1 MVSKTLLCLSILA
14 VTFVLYSAVSVIF
27 RHVWKFAIDADF
39 THKREY
45 LDLEDIVDPG
55 TALDGNSLDTLRK
68 WIEEE
73 ELLAAHKKVN
83 GLDAK
88 PKKENVEDDDGPKK
102 GENEEEEQKEDEPK
116 EVQKGHEV
124 YKERMAC
131 NMNAEAANAFMDLL
145 ISGKGYKATY
155 HLVQLV
161 ADGMTVQNHITSGQ
175 LDTIKFWFDQSTKH
189 IIREIVKNPE
199 LFVEYGGAYKEV
211 NGKMM
216 FIFLFKLSNVKHV
229 KKDNVNAQV
238 INGSQETQTPIAED
252 QPASPDAQEPI
263 PETQEPTAEPS
274 D

>member
-27 RHVWKFAIDADF
+27 RHVWKFAIDGDF

-45 LDLEDIVDPG
+45 LDLEDINDPG

-102 GENEEEEQKEDEPK
+102 GENEEEEAASEPK
-116 EVQKGHEV
+116 EEQKGHEV

-131 NMNAEAANAFMDLL
+131 NMNDEAANAFKDLR

-216 FIFLFKLSNVKHV
+216 FIFLFKLSNIKHV

-238 INGSQETQTPIAED
+238 INASQESQNPIPEAQQTI
-252 QPASPDAQEPI
+252 PDAQEPT
-263 PETQEPTAEPS
+263 PEIQEPTVEPS
-274 D
+274 E